1 MLDYSDF
8 AGERQTVKTAAETRK
23 REQYALA
30 HQVSVV
36 MSEVKGDSRWKIYA
50 DHLLAWKEILSAR
63 AKSASDKIS
72 DVRNFLAPEEYGRLK
87 LETAYNQGKA
97 EGLQG
102 ALDVIRDLIDRDKEP
117 GPVNESNA

>member
-1 MLDYSDF
+1 MLDYTDF
-8 AGERQTVKTAAETRK
+8 AEERNTARIVAEVHRRDQFT
-23 REQYALA
+23 LA

-102 ALDVIRDLIDRDKEP
+102 ALDVIRDLIDRGKEP